1 MPTFVTLHNFTDK
14 GIKEIED
21 LPEKDV
27 EIEKRLKEL
36 GITVTAYYVVM
47 GQYDEV
53 VIWEAP
59 SDEVALAWLME
70 LGARSN
76 RRSVT
81 LRAFSD
87 EQFQQVL
94 QGVP

>member
-1 MPTFVTLHNFTDK
+1 MPTFVTLHNFTDQ
-14 GIKEIED
+14 GIKDIKK
-21 LPEKDV
+21 LPERDV
-27 EIEKRLKEL
+27 EVEKRLTEL
-36 GITVTAYYVVM
+36 GIKVIAYYVVM

-59 SDEVALAWLME
+59 SDEVALAWLLE
-70 LGARSN
+70 LGVMSS

-87 EQFQQVL
+87 EQFQQML
-94 QGVP
+94 KGIP